1 MQFAVLQFTYVGAP
15 MIYYGDEIGM
25 WGANDPDCRKPMIWD
40 DIAFEDEVTFPDQTT
55 HEPDSVKPNMELHA
69 FYKKL
74 IALRNSEKALRMG
87 DYRTEIADNGTRIFG
102 FARTFGED
110 EILVV
115 LNASDRDQNVIIGS
129 EAQSY
134 KNLLTGELVP
144 VYRQALMPRVEARG
158 WLILKRMRG

>member
-1 MQFAVLQFTYVGAP
+1 
-15 MIYYGDEIGM
+15 
-25 WGANDPDCRKPMIWD
+25 
-40 DIAFEDEVTFPDQTT
+40 
-55 HEPDSVKPNMELHA
+55 MELHA

-102 FARTFGED
+102 FTRKLGDD
-110 EILVV
+110 EILVL

-129 EAQSY
+129 QAQSY
-134 KNLLTGELVP
+134 KNLLTGEVVP